1 MPKHNK
7 KFKFKAHKYI
17 ALSSTM
23 PELDKANKME
33 LSLRAYQS
41 LSLHSK
47 DITYQE
53 FKHITSCRIPLK
65 PLELQYNL
73 HIDRNTRYLVKWLE
87 IGYLFNFLDWSSYP
101 QNQPFIGPEE
111 KSYKITP
118 KPEDHIDNDQKDL
131 T

>member
-7 KFKFKAHKYI
+7 KFKAHNYI
-17 ALSSTM
+17 TLSSTM
-23 PELDKANKME
+23 TELTQANKME

-41 LSLHSK
+41 LSLNSQ

-53 FKHITSCRIPLK
+53 FNHITSCRIDLR
-65 PLELQYNL
+65 PLELQYKIN
-73 HIDRNTRYLVKWLE
+73 INPNTGYLVKWLE

-118 KPEDHIDNDQKDL
+118 QPENHIDNDQKDL

>member
-7 KFKFKAHKYI
+7 KFKFKAHQYL

-33 LSLRAYQS
+33 LSLIEYQS
-41 LSLHSK
+41 LGLDSQ

-53 FKHITSCRIPLK
+53 FKHITSCRIVLK
-65 PLELQYNL
+65 PLELQHKL
-73 HIDRNTRYLVKWLE
+73 HIDQNTRYLVKWQE

-101 QNQPFIGPEE
+101 RNQPFIGPEE

-118 KPEDHIDNDQKDL
+118 QPENHIDNDQKDL

>member
-7 KFKFKAHKYI
+7 KFKFKAPQYL

-33 LSLRAYQS
+33 LSLKEYQS
-41 LSLHSK
+41 LGLDSQ

-73 HIDRNTRYLVKWLE
+73 HIDRNTRYLVKWQE

-118 KPEDHIDNDQKDL
+118 QPENHIDNDQKDL

>member
-7 KFKFKAHKYI
+7 KFKFKAHNYI
-17 ALSSTM
+17 TLSSTM
-23 PELDKANKME
+23 TELTQANKME

-41 LSLHSK
+41 LSLNSQ

-53 FKHITSCRIPLK
+53 FKHITSCRIDLK
-65 PLELQYNL
+65 PLELQYKI
-73 HIDRNTRYLVKWLE
+73 HINPNTRYLVKWLE

-118 KPEDHIDNDQKDL
+118 QPEDHIDNDQKDL

>member
-7 KFKFKAHKYI
+7 NFKPHHYI
-17 ALSSTM
+17 KLTSNMT
-23 PELDKANKME
+23 ELTQANKME

-41 LSLHSK
+41 LNSSSQ

-53 FKHITSCRIPLK
+53 FNHITSCRIDLR
-65 PLELQYNL
+65 PLELQYKINMNP
-73 HIDRNTRYLVKWLE
+73 NTGYLVKWLE

-118 KPEDHIDNDQKDL
+118 QPEYYIDNNQKDL